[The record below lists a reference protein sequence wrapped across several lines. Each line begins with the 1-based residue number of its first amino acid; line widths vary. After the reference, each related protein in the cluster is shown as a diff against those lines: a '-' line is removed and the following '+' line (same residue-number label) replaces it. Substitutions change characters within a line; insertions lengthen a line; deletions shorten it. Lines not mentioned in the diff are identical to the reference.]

1 MSKKNL
7 LNKIAKNLTKRKD
20 TLANEI
26 QEKHQEVG
34 EWLKDHEKDVS
45 SLSKG
50 LSETIATSAATGI
63 LLLSSSSLPVKPDSF
78 ITASETTISESAT
91 KTKVQSTEDPGAVIA
106 AKLAEILPSKP
117 RQLNE
122 EEMKKVEDTV
132 KESFGLDAKGVLDG
146 YKLNT
151 NYSYMGGE
159 QHLVRFQGDTLA
171 RHVRNSSEWAMFGP
185 AGMAPGRG
193 AWGYFPNE
201 EYERY
206 YMVVQT
212 FLSPNWKE
220 NPKATYDWFKFRKV
234 LAINPHTGQ
243 SVTGVIG
250 DAGPAEW
257 TGKQSGGS
265 PEVMH
270 YLGIAGGPRKGG
282 VLIFFLDDKDN
293 KIPLG
298 PVERKVGQ

>member
-193 AWGYFPNE
+193 AWPTSIWPPARKSAPTGCEDDGRRARAPPGWRPRPPYARSSLRRWGGCRRGCGADACARRRADAWRSRTSSAARAP
-201 EYERY
+201 
-206 YMVVQT
+206 
-212 FLSPNWKE
+212 SPRT
-220 NPKATYDWFKFRKV
+220 ARQ
-234 LAINPHTGQ
+234 G
-243 SVTGVIG
+243 
-250 DAGPAEW
+250 
-257 TGKQSGGS
+257 
-265 PEVMH
+265 
-270 YLGIAGGPRKGG
+270 
-282 VLIFFLDDKDN
+282 
-293 KIPLG
+293 
-298 PVERKVGQ
+298 